1 MMNLKMK
8 RLLHV
13 ILGAAI
19 AFLPGVGRADPVGT
33 ADPPQTSI
41 ASITIGPPANPGGK
55 ITVWVQMPPGSIAPV
70 STNLPSNIQTDPANS
85 SAGVTAGPFNQPNSP
100 TPAAAVAS
108 LLNTAFGA
116 PPGIASVDPTNPNKV
131 NISYTNAN
139 GTFDAQRATIT
150 TNTAMVQFATVNADG
165 TFTVD
170 APLPGFQG
178 GLATAQTQDPYGV
191 PSNQTSYLIA
201 TPPPAVAAV
210 VVGSDQWSASFVSYL
225 QSAGLGN
232 GGYAIPVGSTSQL
245 NTLPWNN
252 LDQISIT
259 SPRMSR
265 FCRPICR

>member
-1 MMNLKMK
+1 VTDDAPTTAGIPDIGVATGTTDYVLS
-8 RLLHV
+8 
-13 ILGAAI
+13 
-19 AFLPGVGRADPVGT
+19 LPNYFQSDET
-33 ADPPQTSI
+33 A
-41 ASITIGPPANPGGK
+41 
-55 ITVWVQMPPGSIAPV
+55 
-70 STNLPSNIQTDPANS
+70 STNLAYSIVNNTNPSIFNSLTIDSQGNLTMDFAGNADGVSTLTIRATDPA
-85 SAGVTAGPFNQPNSP
+85 GLLVDT
-100 TPAAAVAS
+100 TAAVHV
-108 LLNTAFGA
+108 NTPPAIGGFTAVQGSSDYWTLSGTVSDSDVAVAGDVVAFG
-116 PPGIASVDPTNPNKV
+116 
-131 NISYTNAN
+131 
-139 GTFDAQRATIT
+139 GTLAGYNLT
-150 TNTAMVQFATVNADG
+150 ATVNADG